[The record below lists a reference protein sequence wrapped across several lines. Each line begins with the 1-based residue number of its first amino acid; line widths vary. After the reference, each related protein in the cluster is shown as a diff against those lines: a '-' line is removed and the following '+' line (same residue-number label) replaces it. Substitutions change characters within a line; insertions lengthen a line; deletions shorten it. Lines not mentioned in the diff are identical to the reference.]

1 MKNIFKSLMLVA
13 VAAMTFTACQTD
25 FEEVSVAD
33 KSFTVTG
40 IASFDDATRS
50 GFGDYTAA
58 AGDKDAFFS
67 SKWDG
72 GESVKVYLNETDYW
86 SIWATKVSKMTV
98 PSGGDGKT
106 ASFAAEFDF
115 EGEYGG
121 IPEHGTFT
129 AYVPAEAWD
138 GDVAVVPTFQTPRE
152 KSVDPAAHIL
162 IGTGKF
168 ENAKLEDV
176 EFKFAHAVAYG
187 KMTLKGVD
195 TAFAPVKAEL
205 EFYGKDGKL
214 NVVTLDTKNVKANE
228 YWFAVNPMEVA
239 NFNVVVYDK
248 DGNAYSKAATVGS
261 SSSLNFVKGQVS
273 TFNVTME
280 KGDLPYVKYAD
291 NSYKVLGGKNG
302 LGDKPAFPLFIYNEG
317 SSEDD
322 YKLFLVCD
330 EALYNVI
337 PEGTYNYS
345 ATATS
350 GQYIHAESCE
360 KVSDASVV
368 VKHVV
373 EKDKDGNVTFGGYK
387 LNITIKDTK
396 GNYAKYRFMDA
407 IEADYDNWASGLNN
421 PPIPFN
427 EATIDGKVAEPYN
440 EWDEPAS
447 VRGYYEATEG
457 ENAHGDR
464 FELSFR
470 VRNNDTKD
478 EKDYEIGLTLETTA
492 ATKGLIPEGTY
503 ELGGKDNFITEGGY
517 ADRYAT
523 GPQIA
528 LTKGSVKVE
537 YTTDKKYKM
546 TVNVTNEMKTTFKF
560 VFEGTFNVSEYD
572 DFRNPADLPRLDTP
586 EVKAEVVNNTS
597 IKLTWDAVADATKY
611 VVTWDDGNKSKE
623 VVEATATIEDLEA
636 FTEYSF
642 EVVAK
647 GDETKVKDSRE
658 AYVRA
663 QTLLDVANDT
673 WTAQTI
679 EYTNGRNTG
688 SSDGGQWYDFWF
700 TNSDGSKF
708 VWNVNGQ
715 KIENNLPIAGWYTP
729 GYATGDWDVNCSG
742 LATWPDG
749 SWWTSPAAA
758 YVAVDNGT
766 YTVNIY
772 APVVYNYD
780 YQNPVNVKF
789 TYTGTLQD
797 EDAKVEIE
805 GDFEYAETFKFDGKW
820 FDVYPLENNGGG
832 SCLYSLVGENFDIDI
847 CAPWDSWDAT
857 ANKMVSDKTYG
868 YTYFS
873 SFYPGDD
880 YSEATKD
887 NTANGYVYGSY
898 FAFTGT
904 YNGAGLQY
912 NYDSTL
918 TTDDAGIILTILDVD
933 GNLVTNI
940 RYEY

>member
-25 FEEVSVAD
+25 FEEVGVAD

-40 IASFDDATRS
+40 TASFDDATRS

-72 GESVKVYLNETDYW
+72 GESVKVYLSETIYW
-86 SIWATKVSKMTV
+86 PIWATKVSKMTI

-115 EGEYGG
+115 EGEYDG

-239 NFNVVVYDK
+239 KFNVVVYDK
-248 DGNAYSKAATVGS
+248 DGNAYSKAATVGT

-302 LGDKPAFPLFIYNEG
+302 LDAKPAFPLFIYNEG
-317 SSEDD
+317 SSEDN

-345 ATATS
+345 KTATS

-373 EKDKDGNVTFGGYK
+373 EKDKDGIVTFGGYK
-387 LNITIKDTK
+387 LNITIKDAE

-427 EATIDGKVAEPYN
+427 EATIEGKVAEPYD
-440 EWDEPAS
+440 EWDQPAR
-447 VRGYYEATEG
+447 VQRYNEAAEKTEWAD
-457 ENAHGDR
+457 AHGDQ

-478 EKDYEIGLTLETTA
+478 EKDYNIGLTLETTA

-503 ELGGKDNFITEGGY
+503 KLGGKDYFITKDSY
-517 ADRYAT
+517 ADKYT
-523 GPQIA
+523 ESWKIA
-528 LTKGSVKVE
+528 LTEGSVKVE

-560 VFEGTFNVSEYD
+560 IFEGTFNVRENS

-586 EVKAEVVNNTS
+586 EVKAEVVNYTS

-611 VVTWDDGNKSKE
+611 VVTWDNGNKSKE
-623 VVEATATIEDLEA
+623 VEKTTATIEDLENL
-636 FTEYSF
+636 TYYYF

-647 GDETKVKDSRE
+647 GDETKVKDSR
-658 AYVRA
+658 
-663 QTLLDVANDT
+663 
-673 WTAQTI
+673 
-679 EYTNGRNTG
+679 
-688 SSDGGQWYDFWF
+688 
-700 TNSDGSKF
+700 
-708 VWNVNGQ
+708 
-715 KIENNLPIAGWYTP
+715 
-729 GYATGDWDVNCSG
+729 
-742 LATWPDG
+742 
-749 SWWTSPAAA
+749 AA
-758 YVAVDNGT
+758 YVDVQTGIDPKADWGTLVEFSNGRYLGAESDT
-766 YTVNIY
+766 WSLFKFTNADGDALTLSVNNAKLDENKLLTEGVYAEGSLKDYDIQSSSFSGAKYFISQSYPMYVEKSGSEYTVTIFAFAYDMNY
-772 APVVYNYD
+772 SPVEY
-780 YQNPVNVKF
+780 KF
-789 TYTGTLQD
+789 VYTGTLQD
-797 EDAKVEIE
+797 EDAKPEIPEVTDGVEVTSFVYKGKYYDLDDNDSTSGGNFIYNMTCADGKSFEIE
-805 GDFEYAETFKFDGKW
+805 VYWSYAESDGTIK
-820 FDVYPLENNGGG
+820 N
-832 SCLYSLVGENFDIDI
+832 
-847 CAPWDSWDAT
+847 
-857 ANKMVSDKTYG
+857 
-868 YTYFS
+868 
-873 SFYPGDD
+873 
-880 YSEATKD
+880 
-887 NTANGYVYGSY
+887 
-898 FAFTGT
+898 GT
-904 YNGAGLQY
+904 YNYCWNTADAMYSGWDGFSIISGTQY
-912 NYDSTL
+912 LGSTL
-918 TTDDAGIILTILDVD
+918 TVSDTQIVLSLVD
-933 GNLVTNI
+933 NGTTTN
-940 RYEY
+940 YVYTK

>member
-1 MKNIFKSLMLVA
+1 MKNIFNSLMLVA

-25 FEEVSVAD
+25 FEEVGVAD

-72 GESVKVYLNETDYW
+72 GESVKVYLSETIYW
-86 SIWATKVSKMTV
+86 PIWATKVSKMTI

-115 EGEYGG
+115 EGEYDG

-239 NFNVVVYDK
+239 KFNVVVYDK
-248 DGNAYSKAATVGS
+248 DGNAYSKAATVGT

-273 TFNVTME
+273 TFNVTMA

-302 LGDKPAFPLFIYNEG
+302 LGDKPAFDLFIYNEG

-322 YKLFLVCD
+322 YELFLVCD

-350 GQYIHAESCE
+350 GQYIHAASCE
-360 KVSDASVV
+360 NVSDASVV

-387 LNITIKDTK
+387 LNITVKDAE

-407 IEADYDNWASGLNN
+407 IEPDYDNYAYNLNN

-427 EATIDGKVAEPYN
+427 EATIEGKVAEPYD
-440 EWDEPAS
+440 EWDQPAR
-447 VRGYYEATEG
+447 VQRYNEAAEKTEWA
-457 ENAHGDR
+457 EAHGDQ

-478 EKDYEIGLTLETTA
+478 EKDYNIGLTLETTA

-503 ELGGKDNFITEGGY
+503 ELGGKDNFITEDGY
-517 ADRYAT
+517 ADFYAI
-523 GPQIA
+523 GGYIA

-560 VFEGTFNVSEYD
+560 VFEGTFKVDENS

-586 EVKAEVVNNTS
+586 EVKAEVVNYTS

-611 VVTWDDGNKSKE
+611 VVTWDNGNKSKE
-623 VVEATATIEDLEA
+623 VVETTATIEDLE
-636 FTEYSF
+636 TLTYYYF

-658 AYVRA
+658 ASVNV
-663 QTLLDVANDT
+663 QTGIDPKADWGTLV
-673 WTAQTI
+673 
-679 EYTNGRNTG
+679 EFTNGRYLAAE
-688 SSDGGQWYDFWF
+688 SDTWSVFKF
-700 TNSDGSKF
+700 TNADGDELKLSVSNAKLDDNNLLTEGVYVDGWDKDYDIQNSSYSGANYFISMSYPMYVEKSGSEYTVTIFAFAYDMNYSPVEYKF
-708 VWNVNGQ
+708 V
-715 KIENNLPIAGWYTP
+715 
-729 GYATGDWDVNCSG
+729 
-742 LATWPDG
+742 
-749 SWWTSPAAA
+749 
-758 YVAVDNGT
+758 
-766 YTVNIY
+766 
-772 APVVYNYD
+772 
-780 YQNPVNVKF
+780 
-789 TYTGTLQD
+789 YTGTLQD
-797 EDAKVEIE
+797 EDAKPEIPEVTDGVEVTSFVYKGKYYDLDDNDSTSGGNFIYNMTCADGKSFEIE
-805 GDFEYAETFKFDGKW
+805 VYWSYAESDGTIK
-820 FDVYPLENNGGG
+820 N
-832 SCLYSLVGENFDIDI
+832 
-847 CAPWDSWDAT
+847 
-857 ANKMVSDKTYG
+857 
-868 YTYFS
+868 
-873 SFYPGDD
+873 
-880 YSEATKD
+880 
-887 NTANGYVYGSY
+887 
-898 FAFTGT
+898 GT
-904 YNGAGLQY
+904 YNYCWNTADAMYSGWDGFSIISGTQY
-912 NYDSTL
+912 LGSTL
-918 TTDDAGIILTILDVD
+918 TVSDTQIVLSLVD
-933 GNLVTNI
+933 NGTTTN
-940 RYEY
+940 YVYTK

>member
-25 FEEVSVAD
+25 FEETSVAD

-72 GESVKVYLNETDYW
+72 GESVKVYLSETGYW

-115 EGEYGG
+115 EGEYGD

-317 SSEDD
+317 SSEDN

-345 ATATS
+345 KTATS

-387 LNITIKDTK
+387 LNITIKDAE

-427 EATIDGKVAEPYN
+427 EATIEGKVAEPYN

-503 ELGGKDNFITEGGY
+503 ELGGKENFITEGGY

-560 VFEGTFNVSEYD
+560 VFEGTFKVNENS

-611 VVTWDDGNKSKE
+611 TVVGSYWDNELNKEAELTMQTTNLTE
-623 VVEATATIEDLEA
+623 VVYEDLKP
-636 FTEYSF
+636 FTSINFY
-642 EVVAK
+642 VTAK

-658 AYVRA
+658 ASA
-663 QTLLDVANDT
+663 SATTFIDPKNDSAWVAET
-673 WTAQTI
+673 V
-679 EYTNGRNTG
+679 EFTNGNCI
-688 SSDGGQWYDFWF
+688 SADGGQWYGITL
-700 TNSDGSKF
+700 TNSDGTSF
-708 VWNVNGQ
+708 YMEFNGVNT
-715 KIENNLPIAGWYTP
+715 ENDLPKAGWYKS
-729 GYATGDWDVNCSG
+729 GYPVGDPEYDKGIDIDAN
-742 LATWPDG
+742 LIFLNG
-749 SWWTSPAAA
+749 SQIYPTLSA
-758 YVAVDNGT
+758 YVAVENGE
-766 YTVNIY
+766 YTLSIY
-772 APVVYNYD
+772 GSIWDTDA
-780 YQNPVNVKF
+780 YQNINTKF
-789 TYTGTLQD
+789 VYTGTLLD
-797 EDAKVEIE
+797 EDAEVEIS
-805 GDFEYAETFKFDGKW
+805 GDFDYTFTSVTTELQDNGNWLSATFTDGT
-820 FDVYPLENNGGG
+820 N
-832 SCLYSLVGENFDIDI
+832 
-847 CAPWDSWDAT
+847 
-857 ANKMVSDKTYG
+857 
-868 YTYFS
+868 
-873 SFYPGDD
+873 
-880 YSEATKD
+880 
-887 NTANGYVYGSY
+887 
-898 FAFTGT
+898 
-904 YNGAGLQY
+904 
-912 NYDSTL
+912 TL
-918 TTDDAGIILTILDVD
+918 TTRFGVGTNTNVVGTWSTDNWFSSGYAMDNTYINETYISGVSALVSESANGHSIQFSWTTYVD
-933 GNLVTNI
+933 GDPVVVRALYDGEI
-940 RYEY
+940 F